1 MVNLRNPKIK
11 TIISRKSK
19 LICKSLVRKEYCIAH
34 CKFLSLSKIDLKKTH
49 CLDIQLSGS
58 KEYLRGSEEGVKLTV
73 AQKVCPSLLKKN
85 LLFTNATN
93 YILFS
98 NLPFILKNYP
108 EKVIF
113 KSNEFF
119 CFQNKFYKIKISNKN
134 IFMKLYLTFHL
145 HIFPLYINCT
155 SIFYSRTWKNFYLDR
170 NCFFFHLKL
179 FQVYFLCCFT
189 TSII

>member
-1 MVNLRNPKIK
+1 MFV
-11 TIISRKSK
+11 
-19 LICKSLVRKEYCIAH
+19 EEHCIEH
-34 CKFLSLSKIDLKKTH
+34 CKF
-49 CLDIQLSGS
+49 QLSVVQGIF
-58 KEYLRGSEEGVKLTV
+58 KRLGRRCEVNCGSEGL
-73 AQKVCPSLLKKN
+73 PLPLKKN